1 MNLLAEIVVQS
12 HLSDSTIEMEFNPSL
27 ALHRIRFVKFI
38 VSRLGGNLTKQI
50 NPDELY
56 KEFLEKEGE

>member
-12 HLSDSTIEMEFNPSL
+12 HLSDSTIEMGFNPSL
-27 ALHRIRFVKFI
+27 AMTRIKFVKFI
-38 VSRLGGNLTKQI
+38 VNRLNGDLTKRI

>member
-12 HLSDSTIEMEFNPSL
+12 HLSDSTIEMSFNPSL
-27 ALHRIRFVKFI
+27 AMKRIRFAKFI
-38 VSRLGGNLTKQI
+38 INRLDGDLTKRI
-50 NPDELY
+50 NPDDLW

>member
-12 HLSDSTIEMEFNPSL
+12 HLSDSTIEISFNPSL
-27 ALHRIRFVKFI
+27 AMKRIRFVKFI
-38 VSRLGGNLTKQI
+38 INRLDGDLTKRI
-50 NPDELY
+50 NPEDLW

>member
-12 HLSDSTIEMEFNPSL
+12 HLSYSTIEMGFNPSL
-27 ALHRIRFVKFI
+27 AMTRIKFVKFI
-38 VSRLGGNLTKQI
+38 VNRLNGDLTKRI